1 MSITKQT
8 KFNDRAQR
16 TPSNRIPNLKSR
28 QYLLNYFRQTRKEV
42 PSAPLRAARAL
53 TRWAM
58 MRVYSKESRIS
69 RNSRCFISGRA
80 RGTSQRYGIARTKI
94 KYFSDQG
101 KLLGLRKSSW

>member
-53 TRWAM
+53 TR
-58 MRVYSKESRIS
+58 
-69 RNSRCFISGRA
+69 
-80 RGTSQRYGIARTKI
+80 
-94 KYFSDQG
+94 
-101 KLLGLRKSSW
+101 